1 MTPRQIS
8 LVQSSWNKV
17 SPIADQAAAM
27 FYGRLF
33 ELQPTY
39 RKLFKTEQKEQG
51 RKLMQM
57 ISVAVNGLPKLD
69 TIVPAVE
76 ELGRRHLDYGV
87 EEEMYD
93 AVGEALLWTLSKG
106 LGEAFTAEVK
116 QAWTETY
123 TTLADVMKS
132 ASYSHA

>member
-8 LVQSSWNKV
+8 LVQNTWKKV
-17 SPIADQAAAM
+17 QPTADQAAAM

-39 RKLFKTEQKEQG
+39 RRLFTTDQKQQG

-57 ISVAVNGLPKLD
+57 ISIAVNGLPKLD

-76 ELGRRHLDYGV
+76 DLGRRHLDYGV
-87 EEEMYD
+87 EEEMYGP
-93 AVGEALLWTLSKG
+93 VGEALLWTLSKG
-106 LGEAFTAEVK
+106 LGDSFTAEVEE
-116 QAWTETY
+116 AWTETY
-123 TTLADVMKS
+123 TTLADVMKA
-132 ASYSHA
+132 ASYAEA